1 MTSRQRRLLVVD
13 DNEMNRDML
22 ARRLSRSGYV
32 VDLAENARQLMQR
45 VKENEL
51 DLVLLDIEMPEV
63 SGFDALKMLRK
74 EYSPSQLPI
83 IMVTARNQREDILK
97 ALNLGANDYLTKP
110 IDFPI
115 ALARIESHLSRKRE
129 EVGAPPATIS
139 DTRDHRYAPRYSFAA
154 HAEMVDLKSGG
165 RLSGM
170 TSDVSL
176 DGCFVCTRESL
187 EIGTRVRLTL
197 KHKNQEVMMLA
208 IVRVLKPKLG
218 MGLQAL
224 EVNANSSDT
233 FVQWLE
239 ALRASR

>member
-1 MTSRQRRLLVVD
+1 MNPRQCRLLIVD

-22 ARRLSRSGYV
+22 ARRLARSGYV
-32 VDLAENARQLMQR
+32 VDLAENARQLMQH
-45 VKENEL
+45 VKENGL

-63 SGFDALKMLRK
+63 SGFDALKALRK
-74 EYSPSQLPI
+74 DYSPSQLPI
-83 IMVTARNQREDILK
+83 IMVTARNQREDILR

-110 IDFPI
+110 IDFPV
-115 ALARIESHLSRKRE
+115 ALARIESQLSRKRE
-129 EVGAPPATIS
+129 EVSAPPVTKS
-139 DTRDHRYAPRYSFAA
+139 DLRDGGYTPRYSFAA
-154 HAEMVDLKSGG
+154 DAEIVDLKSGA
-165 RLSGM
+165 RLSGV

-197 KHKNQEVMMLA
+197 KHKNQDVKMLA
-208 IVRVLKPKLG
+208 TVRVLKPKLG

-224 EVNANSSDT
+224 EVDSNSSET

-239 ALRASR
+239 ALRESR

>member
-1 MTSRQRRLLVVD
+1 MSPQQSRVLIVD
-13 DNEMNRDML
+13 DNELNRDML
-22 ARRLSRSGYV
+22 ARRLSRSGYL
-32 VDLAENARQLMQR
+32 VDVAENARQLMQH
-45 VKENEL
+45 VKENGL

-74 EYSPSQLPI
+74 DYSPNELPV
-83 IMVTARNQREDILK
+83 IMVTARNQREDIVR

-110 IDFPI
+110 IDFPV
-115 ALARIESHLSRKRE
+115 ALARIATQLSRKRE
-129 EVGAPPATIS
+129 ELEQPATKS
-139 DTRDHRYAPRYSFAA
+139 DLRVRRYTPRYSFAA
-154 HAEMVDLKSGG
+154 DAEIVDLKSGA
-165 RLSGM
+165 RLFGV

-197 KHKNQEVMMLA
+197 KHKNQNVVMLA

-224 EVNANSSDT
+224 EVDPIYNEA
-233 FVQWLE
+233 FLQWLDV
-239 ALRASR
+239 LRKSR